1 MFFEDLGFDDFLSK
15 FCRMNLEKKSKYS
28 PNRTSL
34 MLDGLS
40 GGNHNQGDGLSLTT
54 LETTLE
60 S

>member
-1 MFFEDLGFDDFLSK
+1 MFFEDLGFDDFLTK
-15 FCRMNLEKKSKYS
+15 FCRMNLEKKVKYS

-40 GGNHNQGDGLSLTT
+40 GGNGHGDGLSLTT